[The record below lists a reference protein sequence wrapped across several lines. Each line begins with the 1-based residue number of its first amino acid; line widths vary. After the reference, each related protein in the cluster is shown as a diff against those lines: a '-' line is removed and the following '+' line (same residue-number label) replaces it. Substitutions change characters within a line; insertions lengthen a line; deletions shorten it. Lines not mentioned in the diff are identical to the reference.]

1 MLMRFDPFH
10 EFDQLLRQT
19 RGNGRFVGMPMD
31 AYRRGDEFVVEF
43 DLPGVNRD
51 SIDLTVERN
60 VLQVTAQRTAR
71 YGKNDQV
78 LAAERPQGTL
88 IRELF
93 LGEGLDTEH
102 IDASYDDGVLKI
114 VISIAEEAKPHKIE
128 ISAGRGTKAV
138 GAGEV
143 S

>member
-1 MLMRFDPFH
+1 MLMGFDPFR

-19 RGNGRFVGMPMD
+19 WGSERFVGMPMD

-43 DLPGVNRD
+43 DLPGADRD

-71 YGKNDQV
+71 YGDNDQV

-88 IRELF
+88 MRELF
-93 LGEGLDTEH
+93 LGEGLDTER
-102 IDASYDDGVLKI
+102 INASYDDGVLKVMI
-114 VISIAEEAKPHKIE
+114 PVAEEAKPHKIE
-128 ISAGRGTKAV
+128 ISAGRGAKAV
-138 GAGEV
+138 GAGEA